1 MLKLIKYELRKNRA
15 LLLVILGV
23 IIALEGYFLVSA
35 HMTGSL
41 KEALSQRWTQ
51 EAFDASNKA
60 EGNLVASMALLV
72 VASFGTALA
81 VFIMGVAGYSRELNQ
96 KSSYLIFMTPK
107 STTSIIGSK
116 LLFTLLTGVV
126 FATLLVCLAAVDF
139 PMMLNSLGEEWE
151 GYYNLLDWFMA
162 ENDMSLAGI
171 LLTVVFYVGVVF
183 LSIVSTVSI
192 AYLAITLSATFMRGK
207 KGHALVSILL
217 FIALVTANSRL
228 SNFFLNNRTYEFEKA
243 VDLLGALWPQILQDV
258 GVIAVSLFA
267 CAWMLKRRVDL

>member
-107 STTSIIGSK
+107 STISIIGSK